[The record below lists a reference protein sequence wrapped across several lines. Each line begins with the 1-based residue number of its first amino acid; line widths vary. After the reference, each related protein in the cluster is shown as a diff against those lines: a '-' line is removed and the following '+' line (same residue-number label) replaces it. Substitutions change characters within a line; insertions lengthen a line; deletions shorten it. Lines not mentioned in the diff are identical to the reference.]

1 MRTDPATDFVLLV
14 DKPVGPTSHDVVASA
29 RRALRTRRVGHTG
42 TLDPFASGLLL
53 LCVNRATRIAEFLS
67 ALPKTYSATARLDA
81 FTTTDDSTGSVTNES
96 SSWRLLDEA
105 SIKAAM
111 NALTGEIEQVPPQYS
126 AKRVSGERVYRRARR
141 GEVVELAPVRVQV
154 RRFELTRLQLPEI
167 DFVVD
172 CSSGTYVRALARD
185 LGRNLGTGGFLSA
198 LRRTKIGS
206 FDVRD
211 ALPALRLD
219 DPQLRAAAAVTPLRA
234 LGHLPR
240 VDVAEELAARLR
252 LGQSIPGSNDGRE
265 VVVVSSGDELIAL
278 ARQDGNLLK
287 PFKVWS
293 LPHD

>member
-81 FTTTDDSTGSVTNES
+81 FTTTDDSTGAITNES

-167 DFVVD
+167 DFVVE

-206 FDVRD
+206 FDVCN
-211 ALPALRLD
+211 ALPALQLD
-219 DPQLRAAAAVTPLRA
+219 DPQLQAAAAVTPLRA

-240 VDVAEELAARLR
+240 VNVAEELAARLR